1 MKYYGKVGYSE
12 SVKIDPGIYQDVTTE
27 RTYRGDVFKNTRR
40 REAGESIN
48 DNISINNQISIIA
61 DAYAYDHF
69 FAICY
74 IEWMGKLWKVM
85 NVDVQRPR
93 LILTI
98 GGLYNGVAGSSN
110 DS

>member
-1 MKYYGKVGYSE
+1 MKYCGRVGYSE
-12 SVKIDPGIYQDVTTE
+12 SVKIDPGVYQNVTTE

-40 REAGESIN
+40 MEAGESVN
-48 DNISINNQISIIA
+48 DNISVNNQISIIA

-74 IEWMGKLWKVM
+74 IEWMGHRWKVT

-98 GGLYNGVAGSSN
+98 GGLYNGQINPSE

>member
-1 MKYYGKVGYSE
+1 MKYCGKVGYSE
-12 SVKIDPGIYQDVTTE
+12 TVKTEPGVYQNATTE
-27 RTYRGDVFKNTRR
+27 RTYRGDVFKNMRR
-40 REAGESIN
+40 REAGESVN
-48 DNISINNQISIIA
+48 DNISVNNQISIVA

-74 IEWMGKLWKVM
+74 IEWMGTLWEVT
-85 NVDVQRPR
+85 NIDVQRPR

-98 GGLYNGVAGSSN
+98 GGLYNGETNPSE